1 VVSFFFLKQ
10 LKYTLLVE
18 LIQLE
23 QLFRNNTGGT
33 FNVTGFSTGTTDT
46 SVTGTY
52 TAGTAV
58 FRNNTGGTFNVTGFN
73 TNDTCYWWNIQMEQQ
88 HLETIL
94 VEHLMIDLVR

>member
-46 SVTGTY
+46 LLQEL
-52 TAGTAV
+52 
-58 FRNNTGGTFNVTGFN
+58 
-73 TNDTCYWWNIQMEQQ
+73 IQLEQLC
-88 HLETIL
+88 LETIL
-94 VEHLMIDLVR
+94 VVRLT

>member
-1 VVSFFFLKQ
+1 
-10 LKYTLLVE
+10 VE

-33 FNVTGFSTGTTDT
+33 FNVTGFSTDNYTF
-46 SVTGTY
+46 VTGGTY

-73 TNDTCYWWNIQMEQQ
+73 TNEHLLLVEHIQMEQQ

-94 VEHLMIDLVR
+94 VEHLMLFSVR